1 MSRISKLQQRL
12 DQMYIDAF
20 LVTKGKNIEYLTGFP
35 LPNGDG
41 ALLITKD
48 NAIMITDERY
58 RVALA
63 EFPSDEVAGLLT
75 GDYYGSLN
83 QVCQGM
89 HISVLGFE
97 DSISYQLYDVL
108 DDLMTADLVPFN
120 NVIEQMRAIKSSGE
134 VAKLRKAAQLLSR
147 GYDYVLDFIHAGMT
161 EKNVANRLD
170 YWLKEH
176 GASRASFPTIVASGA
191 NAAKPHA
198 TASDKVIQ
206 DGDIVILD
214 FGYFVD
220 GYTADMTRTFA
231 IGSIDPELKDVYQ
244 IVNEA
249 RQKVISQI
257 RSGIHGD
264 KLDSFGRALIQEAGY
279 DDEFNHGMGHGI
291 GLEVHE
297 LPLTYGPA
305 TSDVQLQTNNVIT
318 VEPGIYIPDLGG
330 VRIEDDVV
338 VTHGDPD
345 VLTSASTDLTVIK

>member
-1 MSRISKLQQRL
+1 MSRIRKLQNRL
-12 DQMYIDAF
+12 DRLYIDAF
-20 LVTKGKNIEYLTGFP
+20 LVTNGKNIEYLTGFP
-35 LPNGDG
+35 LPSGDG

-48 NAIMITDERY
+48 NAIMITDGRY
-58 RVALA
+58 QVALT
-63 EFPSDEVAGLLT
+63 EFQNDEVAGLLT

-83 QVCQGM
+83 QICQGM

-108 DDLMTADLVPFN
+108 DDLMAADLVPFH
-120 NVIEQMRAIKSSGE
+120 NVIEQMRAIKSSDE
-134 VAKLRKAAQLLSR
+134 VEKLRTAAQLLSH
-147 GYDYVLDFIHAGMT
+147 GYDYVLGFVHAGMT
-161 EKNVANRLD
+161 EKSVANRLD
-170 YWLKEH
+170 YWMKEH
-176 GASRASFPTIVASGA
+176 GTSQASFPTIVASGA

-198 TASDKVIQ
+198 TASDKMIQ

-249 RQKVISQI
+249 RLKVISQI

-291 GLEVHE
+291 GLAVHE

-318 VEPGIYIPDLGG
+318 VEPGIYIPKLGG

-338 VTHGDPD
+338 VSHGDPD
-345 VLTSASTDLTVIK
+345 VLTTASTDLTIIK